1 MTRGGS
7 HGRFSPMKSCLWFGT
22 YLNVVFPKHKGL
34 IEWMK
39 KIYDA

>member
-1 MTRGGS
+1 
-7 HGRFSPMKSCLWFGT
+7 MKSRLWFGT
-22 YLNVVFPKHKGL
+22 NLNIVFPKHKGFDRMDEEE